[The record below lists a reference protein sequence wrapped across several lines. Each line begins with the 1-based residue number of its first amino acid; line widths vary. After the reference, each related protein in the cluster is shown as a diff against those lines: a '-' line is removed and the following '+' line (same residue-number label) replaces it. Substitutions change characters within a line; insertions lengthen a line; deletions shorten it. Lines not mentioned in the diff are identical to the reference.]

1 MSATVD
7 IRTTQVS
14 NVITIPIQA
23 VTTRK
28 DTSVT
33 EDSRAGTDMDEEDEK
48 IEVVFVVVGEKVEMV
63 KVETGIQNTM
73 YIELKSG
80 LTEGDKVVTAPY
92 NLVSKILKDGQ
103 NVTVVDKK
111 DLYTSK
117 KK

>member
-1 MSATVD
+1 D
-7 IRTTQVS
+7 
-14 NVITIPIQA
+14 
-23 VTTRK
+23 
-28 DTSVT
+28 
-33 EDSRAGTDMDEEDEK
+33 GEDEK

-63 KVETGIQNTM
+63 EVETGIQNTM

-80 LTEGDKVVTAPY
+80 LTEGDEVVTAPY

-117 KK
+117 EK